1 VFRTNVLR
9 NAIPRE
15 PVYSNLEMD
24 THAETCVLGLNF
36 TILHYTGRECDVAP
50 YTEVYESVKAV
61 PIVSGATAWT
71 DEGTG
76 LTYILVIIEGLWM
89 ADTVAAS
96 LINQINFEFTAQRCK
111 IPFGGKMFVKDT
123 DDFVMIPMCA
133 EGTNICI
140 KTRTP
145 TQEELDSCHP
155 IHLTSDREWE
165 PNDIKFLEIAAVH
178 RDVNVFRRDNR
189 EGFAQGELYN
199 VDSFRRRLIASCRV
213 TTPRIASVVRDV
225 HAPSTFQTEKRRSG
239 VTPEDLADR

>member
-24 THAETCVLGLNF
+24 THAETFVLGLNF

-50 YTEVYESVKAV
+50 YNEVYESVKAV

-96 LINQINFEFTAQRCK
+96 LINPNQLRVHGTEVQ
-111 IPFGGKMFVKDT
+111 DT
-123 DDFVMIPMCA
+123 FRW
-133 EGTNICI
+133 
-140 KTRTP
+140 K
-145 TQEELDSCHP
+145 
-155 IHLTSDREWE
+155 
-165 PNDIKFLEIAAVH
+165 
-178 RDVNVFRRDNR
+178 NV
-189 EGFAQGELYN
+189 
-199 VDSFRRRLIASCRV
+199 C
-213 TTPRIASVVRDV
+213 
-225 HAPSTFQTEKRRSG
+225 
-239 VTPEDLADR
+239 